1 MFLYILHNYVY
12 LCTRIII
19 NYGFILLMVLK
30 FSVTMKYIHG
40 KVLQLQF
47 EKGWG
52 GLPNY
57 LDKIEKPENKQQIK

>member
-1 MFLYILHNYVY
+1 
-12 LCTRIII
+12 
-19 NYGFILLMVLK
+19 MVLK

-47 EKGWG
+47 KKGWG

-57 LDKIEKPENKQQIK
+57 LDKFEKPENKQQIK